1 MPPKKR
7 SSQTR
12 STNPAKRPR
21 LSRGT
26 ESREGSRQED
36 SSHQFPPDQLM
47 TVNITALPAS
57 ISSAVKQAV
66 VEALAERSQP
76 SSGHSLQAPIAE
88 QSVADAVGASLASI
102 TQDSTV
108 QGAFSP
114 SRRSANSS
122 AREPFAKELVSNLES
137 LSSSVLSSRSCQSH
151 RRAWTLFRE
160 FHTKFYKTATLHLP
174 LSTSSLALFIS
185 FLDARKMAPTT
196 ILSYLSAIGFVH
208 KMRGLHDP
216 VKAFKIQ
223 KLLTS
228 ISRRRSSDVRL
239 PISKPILHD
248 LANSLEHTN
257 SSAAQRILF
266 STMFLTVFYGFF
278 RIGDLAAKSV

>member
-36 SSHQFPPDQLM
+36 SSQQFPPDLLM
-47 TVNITALPAS
+47 TVNITALSAS

-66 VEALAERSQP
+66 VEALAERTQP

-122 AREPFAKELVSNLES
+122 AREPFAEELVSNLVS
-137 LSSSVLSSRSCQSH
+137 LLSSVL
-151 RRAWTLFRE
+151 
-160 FHTKFYKTATLHLP
+160 
-174 LSTSSLALFIS
+174 
-185 FLDARKMAPTT
+185 
-196 ILSYLSAIGFVH
+196 
-208 KMRGLHDP
+208 
-216 VKAFKIQ
+216 
-223 KLLTS
+223 
-228 ISRRRSSDVRL
+228 
-239 PISKPILHD
+239 
-248 LANSLEHTN
+248 
-257 SSAAQRILF
+257 
-266 STMFLTVFYGFF
+266 
-278 RIGDLAAKSV
+278 